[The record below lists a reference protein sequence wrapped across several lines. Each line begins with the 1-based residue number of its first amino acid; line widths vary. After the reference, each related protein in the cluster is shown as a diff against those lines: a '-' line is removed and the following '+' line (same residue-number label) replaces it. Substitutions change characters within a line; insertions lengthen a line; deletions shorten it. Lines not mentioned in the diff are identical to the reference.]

1 MSVLPSDEAKQMLGR
16 LSPSEAKFRQWREE
30 PPVFVREVFG
40 VIPDKWQDRVLEA
53 FPKHNRIGGAAC
65 KNPGKTA
72 LEAWLG
78 WNFML
83 TRPHCKVPC
92 TSITGPNLRDGLW
105 TEFAKWQNK
114 SDLLKATFQWTQKRI
129 FAKQHEKTWWASFR
143 TWDESADPEQQA
155 NTLAGLH
162 EDYLLFLIDEVG
174 DIPEGV
180 VTAAEAALGSG
191 IETKL
196 VMMGNCTR
204 TDGPLYRACNIDR
217 KYWFIIR
224 ITGDPDDP
232 ERSPRINIEE
242 ARKLIEKYGRDSY
255 IVKVNILGEFPDRA
269 ADKLIDMRDC
279 ELAQARS
286 VPEEVFK
293 PMPLIIGV
301 DVAYMGDDKS
311 VMMTRRG
318 RMAWSPRVLASRL
331 QTDVVA
337 EQLIKQFDELDGDAA
352 FVDVGGIGAGVV
364 DTCRSRGYGRIVH
377 PIHFAQKAIE
387 DERFFNRRAEMYWNA
402 AEWVKNEGCL
412 PKDSLLAAE
421 LAAHKYTMKKGR
433 VLLEE
438 KDDVKARLGRSPD
451 RADAFVL
458 TFAAPVKRR
467 VRDEV
472 SRPPA
477 KGATSHND
485 YDPFGGA

>member
-1 MSVLPSDEAKQMLGR
+1 MPSDALAAKV
-16 LSPSEAKFRQWREE
+16 RQWIDV
-30 PPVFVREVFG
+30 PPLFVREVFD
-40 VIPDKWQDRVLEA
+40 VIPDKWQDKVLEA
-53 FPKHNRIGGAAC
+53 FPKVNRIAGAAC

-78 WNFML
+78 WNFMF

-92 TSITGPNLRDGLW
+92 TSITGANLRDGLW

-114 SDLLKATFQWTQKRI
+114 SDLLKATFTWTQKRI

-143 TWDESADPEQQA
+143 TWDESSDPEDQA
-155 NTLAGLH
+155 KTLAGLH

-174 DIPEGV
+174 DIPEAV
-180 VTAAEAALGSG
+180 VASAEAALGSG

-204 TDGPLYRACNIDR
+204 TDGPLFRACNIDR
-217 KYWFIIR
+217 KFWFVVH

-242 ARKLIEKYGRDSY
+242 ARRMIEKYGRDSY
-255 IVKVNILGEFPDRA
+255 FVKVNILGEFPERA

-279 ELAQARS
+279 ELAQERKF
-286 VPEEVFK
+286 PEQAFK
-293 PMPLIIGV
+293 HMPLIIGV

-311 VMMTRRG
+311 VLMTRRG
-318 RMAWSPRVLASRL
+318 CMSWTPRVLSSKL

-337 EQLIKQFDELDGDAA
+337 EQLIKQLEELDGDAA
-352 FVDVGGIGAGVV
+352 FVDRTGVGVGVIN
-364 DTCRSRGYGRIVH
+364 TAQSRGYGRI
-377 PIHFAQKAIE
+377 IHGISFAQKAIE
-387 DERFFNRRAEMYWNA
+387 EERFFNRRAEMYWSA

-421 LAAHKYTMKKGR
+421 LAAHKYSVKKGR
-433 VLLEE
+433 IILEE

-458 TFAAPVKRR
+458 TFAAPVQRR
-467 VRDEV
+467 VRDQV
-472 SRPPA
+472 RQPPVR
-477 KGATSHND
+477 GATSIND
-485 YDPFGGA
+485 YDPLAG